1 MLSDSPKVFLATQPI
16 DMRKSYQGL
25 GVLAEQVL
33 RQDPFSGY
41 QFVFY
46 NKRWNRLKIR
56 NRLSNRTLI
65 N

>member
-1 MLSDSPKVFLATQPI
+1 MLYDAPKILLAAQPI

-25 GVLAEQVL
+25 GALVEQVL

-46 NKRWNRLKIR
+46 
-56 NRLSNRTLI
+56 
-65 N
+65 